1 VLASDIIYLTRTS
14 ALAGGCLINHYKI
27 YMTEITD
34 YKSLL
39 TVGKQQSEPQRF
51 LFVFLQASLPDT
63 HKEEDKERFNSG
75 KGAMLE
81 AIMCVD
87 KDLDELT
94 NFEDLVTESKQMEQ
108 PWDIVLIACLSG
120 INGMHPT
127 PEQAEEPLKI
137 MFKTVQNGGSLSKYL
152 AFNRQ
157 GDLLHF
163 S

>member
-1 VLASDIIYLTRTS
+1 
-14 ALAGGCLINHYKI
+14 
-27 YMTEITD
+27 MTEITD

-63 HKEEDKERFNSG
+63 NKEEDKERFNSG

-81 AIMCVD
+81 AVMCVD

-94 NFEDLVTESKQMEQ
+94 DFEDLVTESKQMEQ

-152 AFNRQ
+152 AFNKQ

>member
-1 VLASDIIYLTRTS
+1 
-14 ALAGGCLINHYKI
+14 
-27 YMTEITD
+27 MTEITD

-39 TVGKQQSEPQRF
+39 AVGKQQSEPQRF
-51 LFVFLQASLPDT
+51 LFVFLQVSLPDD
-63 HKEEDKERFNSG
+63 HKDEDKERFHSG
-75 KGAMLE
+75 KGGMLQ

-108 PWDIVLIACLSG
+108 QWDIVLIACLSG

-127 PEQAEEPLKI
+127 PEQAEEPLNI
-137 MFKTVQNGGSLSKYL
+137 IFQTVQNGGDLSKYL
-152 AFNRQ
+152 AFDKE
-157 GDLLHF
+157 GGLLHF